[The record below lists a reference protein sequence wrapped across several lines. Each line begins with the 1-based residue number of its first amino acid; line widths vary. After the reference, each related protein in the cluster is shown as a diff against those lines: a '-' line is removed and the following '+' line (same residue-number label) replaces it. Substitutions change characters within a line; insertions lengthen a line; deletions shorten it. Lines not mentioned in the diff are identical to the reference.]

1 MAAGHRADATSRLR
15 GTGMLSL
22 VGGLASALALTGAAV
37 YTVEGVP
44 CSDGGQYVRHA
55 STVELI
61 GGCVDGTQL
70 PHAPAKNVGSDG
82 GNGSAGE
89 PRNYRP

>member
-1 MAAGHRADATSRLR
+1 MAAGHRAGAIGRLR
-15 GTGMLSL
+15 GNGMLSL
-22 VGGLASALALTGAAV
+22 VAGLASALALTGAAV

-44 CSDGGQYVRHA
+44 CADGGQYVRHA
-55 STVELI
+55 GGVELV

-70 PHAPAKNVGSDG
+70 PHGPAQDVGSDG
-82 GNGSAGE
+82 GYGSAGE